1 MGICLWCFM
10 RHQLPNGSRFL
21 MAMVIQ
27 PFLYQRRLLPNPL
40 GPIRLLC
47 WNCRGLGNPCTFREL
62 LLLNKEKVPPVL
74 FLSETR
80 LDIDGVEFLHVKL
93 KFSGAFLCTT
103 SAYKWWF
110 SFVVVGPSGFDYIHG
125 LTEPH

>member
-1 MGICLWCFM
+1 MLF
-10 RHQLPNGSRFL
+10 RS
-21 MAMVIQ
+21 
-27 PFLYQRRLLPNPL
+27 RLLPNPL

-103 SAYKWWF
+103 STYKWWS